1 MAGFHGRQHSAVG
14 KYLFMTY
21 HQIRRFMDHGG
32 KHETIKIWMDQIV
45 GIYKGDVVA
54 GSKGQSHIAGMADAT
69 VVRMPDSDA
78 GIRKGESVTQ
88 RTAAVGGTVVN
99 EQNLEISV
107 GRSGNTFHTRY
118 QIMGYIVD
126 RNNNADER
134 IHGCLLKNEVTIQE
148 RAENRKLFPA
158 RFFINSLSYVRES
171 VYSYVTVDIGVG
183 IKTTGEA

>member
-1 MAGFHGRQHSAVG
+1 MG
-14 KYLFMTY
+14 
-21 HQIRRFMDHGG
+21 
-32 KHETIKIWMDQIV
+32 
-45 GIYKGDVVA
+45 
-54 GSKGQSHIAGMADAT
+54 DAT

-99 EQNLEISV
+99 EQNLEIPV

-148 RAENRKLFPA
+148 RQERAENCFLPV
-158 RFFINSLSYVRES
+158 FFINSLSYVRES
-171 VYSYVTVDIGVG
+171 VYGYVTVDIGVG